1 MKRKVVTHVI
11 YIILSLLLPGC
22 GRIID
27 WGKSNFYQ
35 AEDVDN
41 HSKQVEPFIRYV
53 TIYDQLTTRGHF
65 VALWLSDEVRAA
77 YAALN
82 VFREGKSEEKMQ
94 QVLARQLEENKHYI
108 TFYVLS
114 TYEVTLGDS
123 RSSWNIFLQ
132 VDGVRYHPVE
142 IKVIELPYEYQIFFG
157 SHWNSF
163 KEPYR
168 IRFIAQDTDE
178 KPILTPIT
186 KEIQLYFRSS
196 KKEHPLVWKLTDE
209 PAPVKEVIP
218 HPRGLKKKEK
228 PVSEPVAPRKRI
240 RK

>member
-11 YIILSLLLPGC
+11 CIILSLLLTSC

-53 TIYDQLTTRGHF
+53 TIYDQLSTRGHF

-82 VFREGKSEEKMQ
+82 VFREGKNEEKMQ

-114 TYEVTLGDS
+114 TYEVKLGEPQS
-123 RSSWNIFLQ
+123 AWHVFLQ
-132 VDGVRYHPVE
+132 VNGVRYYPIE
-142 IKVIELPYEYQIFFG
+142 IKVVELPYEYQIFFG
-157 SHWNSF
+157 THWNTF

-168 IRFIAQDTDE
+168 VRFIARDADDNTIINADT
-178 KPILTPIT
+178 KSM
-186 KEIQLYFRSS
+186 QLYFRSPQ
-196 KKEHPLVWKLTDE
+196 KEHPLLWKLTNELE
-209 PAPVKEVIP
+209 PVEEIIP
-218 HPRGLKKKEK
+218 NPRGLKKKEK
-228 PVSEPVAPRKRI
+228 PAPAAKQARQRI